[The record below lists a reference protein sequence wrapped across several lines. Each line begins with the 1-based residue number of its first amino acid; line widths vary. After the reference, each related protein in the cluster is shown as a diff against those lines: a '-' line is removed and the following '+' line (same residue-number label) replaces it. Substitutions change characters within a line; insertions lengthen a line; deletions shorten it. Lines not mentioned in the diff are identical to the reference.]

1 MKICPPQ
8 ADDFLR
14 SAGVGRS
21 PYLNGTAKIKVGAF
35 ASKTFLSLSVS
46 DENNPNKASNFT
58 SKATLLPALFVNSK
72 TLFDYL
78 LNQIKLRYPFD
89 NHIGELILLNHKWNV
104 MKSYKL
110 LLLGLTI
117 TTVSSFIFSCK
128 KSNDSPPALT
138 ISDTSQTVNE
148 SAGTASVTVNLS
160 KTQSQNV
167 KLNVQISGTA
177 VLNGDYSVDSA
188 TSLTIPAGSTSAKVK
203 FTIFNDGVVEGD
215 KNIHVKFSS
224 SANLTLTN
232 TDATVI
238 IKDNDVSQ
246 AANGL
251 QTDLTWNAGSMVN
264 LDLFLVDNVIIVNN
278 EISDF
283 YIKRGSTNM
292 TGFET
297 VPINNNDSD
306 QVYYLAVYYNTGSRA
321 VTYTITSNGPGVS
334 NATATD
340 NFAAADVG
348 TAVFYGPIT
357 KVGSTYSRAQQEGD
371 IFDISKMKSYP
382 YRGSWPKR

>member
-1 MKICPPQ
+1 
-8 ADDFLR
+8 
-14 SAGVGRS
+14 
-21 PYLNGTAKIKVGAF
+21 
-35 ASKTFLSLSVS
+35 
-46 DENNPNKASNFT
+46 
-58 SKATLLPALFVNSK
+58 
-72 TLFDYL
+72 
-78 LNQIKLRYPFD
+78 
-89 NHIGELILLNHKWNV
+89 

-110 LLLGLTI
+110 LLLGVTV
-117 TTVSSFIFSCK
+117 TTVSCFVFSCK
-128 KSNDSPPALT
+128 KSSEAPPAIT

-148 SAGTASVTVNLS
+148 GAGTASVTINLS
-160 KTQSQNV
+160 KAQSQNV
-167 KLNVQISGTA
+167 KLSVQISGTA

-188 TSLTIPAGSTSAKVK
+188 TSLTIPAGKTSAAVK
-203 FTIFNDGVVEGD
+203 FTIFNDGVVEPD
-215 KNIHVKFSS
+215 KNIHVKLSS
-224 SANLTLTN
+224 SANVTLTN
-232 TDATVI
+232 TDATVV

-283 YIKRGSTNM
+283 YVKRGSTNT

-321 VTYTITSNGPGVS
+321 VSYTITSNGPGVS

-340 NFAAADVG
+340 NFVAADVG
-348 TAVFYGPIT
+348 SAVFYGPIT
-357 KVGSTYSRAQQEGD
+357 KVGSTYSRAQQPGY
-371 IFDISKMKSYP
+371 IFDMSKVRAYRYRGKMK
-382 YRGSWPKR
+382 